1 MNHLLYEPEK
11 VVVLPTWRGPFR
23 NGPLHL
29 GQTTTF
35 ADSYSIVEMIQQLRQ
50 NFENYIGQTS
60 IKTEFNLF
68 SKKRIYPRFKN
79 FLQYGIYF
87 LESNVDR
94 SMTGHNSKNICQNV
108 DRSIPVTRKKIGMKK
123 NYEYQNIWPKSL
135 ILSIKRFSI
144 ETSHHFLCLNEIFH
158 YHHAYLVGDKSVNFE
173 VRQFK
178 KRL

>member
-1 MNHLLYEPEK
+1 
-11 VVVLPTWRGPFR
+11 
-23 NGPLHL
+23 
-29 GQTTTF
+29 
-35 ADSYSIVEMIQQLRQ
+35 MIQQLRQ

-94 SMTGHNSKNICQNV
+94 SIPVYTGHNSKNICQNV
-108 DRSIPVTRKKIGMKK
+108 DRSMTGIDRSTRKKNFMKK
-123 NYEYQNIWPKSL
+123 NYENQNIWPKSL

-158 YHHAYLVGDKSVNFE
+158 YHHAYLGGDKSVNFE
-173 VRQFK
+173 VPQFK
-178 KRL
+178 KGCSSDVQL

>member
-1 MNHLLYEPEK
+1 
-11 VVVLPTWRGPFR
+11 
-23 NGPLHL
+23 
-29 GQTTTF
+29 
-35 ADSYSIVEMIQQLRQ
+35 MIQQLRE

-94 SMTGHNSKNICQNV
+94 SQFKKYLSKCWPVI
-108 DRSIPVTRKKIGMKK
+108 DRSTRKKIFMKK
-123 NYEYQNIWPKSL
+123 NYENQNIWPKSL

-158 YHHAYLVGDKSVNFE
+158 YHHAYLGGDKSVNFE

>member
-1 MNHLLYEPEK
+1 
-11 VVVLPTWRGPFR
+11 
-23 NGPLHL
+23 
-29 GQTTTF
+29 
-35 ADSYSIVEMIQQLRQ
+35 MIQQLRQ

-94 SMTGHNSKNICQNV
+94 S
-108 DRSIPVTRKKIGMKK
+108 TRKKIFMKK
-123 NYEYQNIWPKSL
+123 NYENQNIWPKSL

-158 YHHAYLVGDKSVNFE
+158 YHHAYLGGDKSVNFE
-173 VRQFK
+173 VPQFK

>member
-1 MNHLLYEPEK
+1 
-11 VVVLPTWRGPFR
+11 
-23 NGPLHL
+23 
-29 GQTTTF
+29 
-35 ADSYSIVEMIQQLRQ
+35 MIQQLRE

-108 DRSIPVTRKKIGMKK
+108 DRSTRKKIFMKK
-123 NYEYQNIWPKSL
+123 NHENQNIWPGSL
-135 ILSIKRFSI
+135 FLSIKRFSI
-144 ETSHHFLCLNEIFH
+144 EI
-158 YHHAYLVGDKSVNFE
+158 
-173 VRQFK
+173 
-178 KRL
+178 